1 MQQIEYTLLQ
11 NTQYIEYTK
20 YRMQNIHYRILKTQ
34 QNLVFRFTDFQKTE
48 NKKQNKGGGLNT
60 WIRVQGLRHVHE
72 ITVNINNKI

>member
-48 NKKQNKGGGLNT
+48 NKKQNKGGG
-60 WIRVQGLRHVHE
+60 
-72 ITVNINNKI
+72 